1 MCYKTANTGIYTY
14 VYIDIYFFYFRII
27 TFSVPKLRHN
37 LDELRKF
44 IFEVLTILF
53 PKIHVYLQP
62 LPPLINC
69 QFNITEYGMSEYI
82 CLLILIIFNCD
93 QRIIIQFHIK

>member
-1 MCYKTANTGIYTY
+1 MRQTRAYTHIYR
-14 VYIDIYFFYFRII
+14 YFFYFRIV
-27 TFSVPKLRHN
+27 TFSIPKLRHN
-37 LDELRKF
+37 LDELKRF

-69 QFNITEYGMSEYI
+69 QFNITEYGMSEYTV
-82 CLLILIIFNCD
+82 LLILTI
-93 QRIIIQFHIK
+93 